1 MRESMRNS
9 ARGLGKV
16 QLYLLGDCRVLLC
29 DWGAFD
35 VDRPMHQDP
44 AGRVGHVI
52 FCACQFVFLIV
63 FFENAQNAA

>member
-9 ARGLGKV
+9 ARWLGKV
-16 QLYLLGDCRVLLC
+16 QLYRWAERAFSCSWV
-29 DWGAFD
+29 AFD

-52 FCACQFVFLIV
+52 FCAC
-63 FFENAQNAA
+63 